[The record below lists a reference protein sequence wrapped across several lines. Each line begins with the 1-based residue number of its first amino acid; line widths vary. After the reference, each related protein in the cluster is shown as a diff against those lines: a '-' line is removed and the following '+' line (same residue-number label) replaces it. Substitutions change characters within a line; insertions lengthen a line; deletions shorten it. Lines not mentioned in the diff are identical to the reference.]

1 MYGGGNAALTN
12 GNVNLIINNS
22 NITDSIYG
30 AGNGLDSIVP
40 GDETGKDNPAK
51 VNGNTNLTITNTTA
65 NNVYG
70 GGNLGFVNKSTYVK
84 LDSSTVTDS
93 IYGGGNAAVVLNNT
107 YLYVTNSKVLDSVY
121 AGGNGVK
128 AIVEGNTNLDID
140 NNSEITNHVF
150 GGGNAAQTGTKE
162 KNSSTG
168 IVNIVGAIIGKM
180 FMEALILLYYMEK
193 LLLI

>member
-1 MYGGGNAALTN
+1 MEGQLQSPRGRKSHGPDCRSAEETVYGGGNAALTN

-70 GGNLGFVNKSTYVK
+70 GGNLGFVN
-84 LDSSTVTDS
+84 
-93 IYGGGNAAVVLNNT
+93 
-107 YLYVTNSKVLDSVY
+107 
-121 AGGNGVK
+121 
-128 AIVEGNTNLDID
+128 
-140 NNSEITNHVF
+140 
-150 GGGNAAQTGTKE
+150 
-162 KNSSTG
+162 
-168 IVNIVGAIIGKM
+168 
-180 FMEALILLYYMEK
+180 
-193 LLLI
+193 